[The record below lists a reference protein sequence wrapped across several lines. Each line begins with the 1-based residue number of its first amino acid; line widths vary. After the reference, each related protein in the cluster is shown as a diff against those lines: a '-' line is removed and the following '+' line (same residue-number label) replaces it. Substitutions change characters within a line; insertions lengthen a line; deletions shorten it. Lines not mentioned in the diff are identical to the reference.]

1 MLRANETKQL
11 RLNGISSALFNYEFT
26 LHVNFPVTVDD
37 LINFGNGVAA
47 LLAVALVYLL
57 TGKIKYR
64 KSVFFSITLFFFLML
79 FTIQFHLSLYGWKE
93 VHSRLWLSL
102 PLNLAQPTDITIE
115 INFQS
120 ICFCCIDFN
129 AWYVDY
135 TLGTRGKTETFIF
148 RFSV

>member
-47 LLAVALVYLL
+47 LLAVVLVYLP

-64 KSVFFSITLFFFLML
+64 KSVFFFNHVIFFLDAVYNSISSFL
-79 FTIQFHLSLYGWKE
+79 IRLKGS
-93 VHSRLWLSL
+93 SRSALVKSAFE
-102 PLNLAQPTDITIE
+102 PGSAH
-115 INFQS
+115 
-120 ICFCCIDFN
+120 
-129 AWYVDY
+129 
-135 TLGTRGKTETFIF
+135 
-148 RFSV
+148 

>member
-57 TGKIKYR
+57 TGKVKYR

-79 FTIQFHLSLYGWKE
+79 FTIQFHLSLYG
-93 VHSRLWLSL
+93 
-102 PLNLAQPTDITIE
+102 
-115 INFQS
+115 
-120 ICFCCIDFN
+120 
-129 AWYVDY
+129 
-135 TLGTRGKTETFIF
+135 
-148 RFSV
+148 

>member
-64 KSVFFSITLFFFLML
+64 KSVFFSITLFFFFDAVYNSISSFL
-79 FTIQFHLSLYGWKE
+79 I
-93 VHSRLWLSL
+93 RLKGSSQSALVKSAFE
-102 PLNLAQPTDITIE
+102 PGSAQ
-115 INFQS
+115 
-120 ICFCCIDFN
+120 
-129 AWYVDY
+129 
-135 TLGTRGKTETFIF
+135 
-148 RFSV
+148 

>member
-11 RLNGISSALFNYEFT
+11 HLNGISSALFNYEFT

-64 KSVFFSITLFFFLML
+64 KSVFFQSRYFFFRCCL
-79 FTIQFHLSLYGWKE
+79 QF
-93 VHSRLWLSL
+93 
-102 PLNLAQPTDITIE
+102 N
-115 INFQS
+115 
-120 ICFCCIDFN
+120 
-129 AWYVDY
+129 
-135 TLGTRGKTETFIF
+135 FIF
-148 RFSV
+148 PYTAERKFTVGSG

>member
-26 LHVNFPVTVDD
+26 LHANFPVTVDD

-64 KSVFFSITLFFFLML
+64 KSVFFSITLFFF
-79 FTIQFHLSLYGWKE
+79 
-93 VHSRLWLSL
+93 
-102 PLNLAQPTDITIE
+102 
-115 INFQS
+115 
-120 ICFCCIDFN
+120 
-129 AWYVDY
+129 
-135 TLGTRGKTETFIF
+135 
-148 RFSV
+148 

>member
-47 LLAVALVYLL
+47 LLAVVLVYLL

-64 KSVFFSITLFFFLML
+64 KSVFFSITLFFFRCCL
-79 FTIQFHLSLYGWKE
+79 QF
-93 VHSRLWLSL
+93 
-102 PLNLAQPTDITIE
+102 N
-115 INFQS
+115 
-120 ICFCCIDFN
+120 
-129 AWYVDY
+129 
-135 TLGTRGKTETFIF
+135 FIF
-148 RFSV
+148 PYTAERKFTVGSG

>member
-64 KSVFFSITLFFFLML
+64 KSVFFSITLFFF
-79 FTIQFHLSLYGWKE
+79 F
-93 VHSRLWLSL
+93 
-102 PLNLAQPTDITIE
+102 
-115 INFQS
+115 
-120 ICFCCIDFN
+120 
-129 AWYVDY
+129 
-135 TLGTRGKTETFIF
+135 
-148 RFSV
+148 

>member
-64 KSVFFSITLFFFLML
+64 KSVFFSITLFFFLDAVYNSISSFL
-79 FTIQFHLSLYGWKE
+79 I
-93 VHSRLWLSL
+93 RLKGSS
-102 PLNLAQPTDITIE
+102 
-115 INFQS
+115 QS
-120 ICFCCIDFN
+120 ALVKSAFEPGS
-129 AWYVDY
+129 AH
-135 TLGTRGKTETFIF
+135 
-148 RFSV
+148 

>member
-64 KSVFFSITLFFFLML
+64 KSVFFSITLFFFFDAVYNSISSFL
-79 FTIQFHLSLYGWKE
+79 I
-93 VHSRLWLSL
+93 RLKGSS
-102 PLNLAQPTDITIE
+102 
-115 INFQS
+115 QS
-120 ICFCCIDFN
+120 ALVKSAFEPGS
-129 AWYVDY
+129 AH
-135 TLGTRGKTETFIF
+135 
-148 RFSV
+148 